1 MSFKVATW
9 LSTSFVDWDG
19 NITAVFFTPGCN
31 FRCPFCH
38 NHEIVFFK
46 GEGIP
51 LESILNKLE
60 EKKNWLDGIVITGG
74 EPTIHSNLPEA
85 LETIKKKGWKIK
97 LDTNGSNPS
106 MLKSLI
112 DNDLVDF
119 IAMDV
124 KSSPSKYA
132 KASGVNVDL
141 SLIFKSIEILLSMDN
156 GKVEFRTTVVPTLV
170 EAEDVKEIRK
180 IIGPDSRYVLQSF
193 VPGNAYS
200 PFFRRLSPYKREEV
214 QSWDDK
220 AILRGF
226 REGS

>member
-1 MSFKVATW
+1 MRFRLATW

-38 NHEIVFFK
+38 NHEVVFYR

-51 LESILNKLE
+51 LEKVLDELE
-60 EKKNWLDGIVITGG
+60 GKKEWIDGIVITGG
-74 EPTIHSNLPEA
+74 EPTIHPDLPEA
-85 LETIKKKGWKIK
+85 LEMIKKRGWKIK

-106 MLKSLI
+106 MLKLLI
-112 DNDLVDF
+112 ESDLVDF

-124 KSSPSKYA
+124 KTSPSKYI
-132 KASGVNVDL
+132 KAAGVNIDV
-141 SLIFKSIEILLSMDN
+141 SLILESIEILLSLN
-156 GKVEFRTTVVPTLV
+156 GRAEFRTTVVPTLV
-170 EAEDVKEIRK
+170 DAEDVREIRK

-193 VPGNAYS
+193 VPQNAYS
-200 PFFRRLSPYKREEV
+200 PFFRKLSPYGIEEV

-220 AILRGF
+220 AVLRGF